1 MNNDKPLPQAIEAER
16 AIIATCLCYPDTILN
31 VMSIIKSDMFYD
43 AKNRILYEAILE
55 TTKKGTGDIVS
66 ITDYLRKN
74 KQLDDIGGVI
84 ELSQRTKGVITDAY
98 VENYAYLIKEK
109 YILRQYI
116 FLSDK
121 LSSMS
126 YEEDLDDVVNF
137 AEGEL
142 FNISNFTQKKEP
154 LALSRLIDEYL
165 IEIEK
170 IQNKEKKLS
179 GVASS
184 YTQIDRIT
192 GGWEPENLI
201 IIAGRPSMGKTA
213 MALSLAKGAAENKF
227 PVGFFSLE
235 MSRREL
241 AGRYLSGLSG
251 KSNIELRSGN
261 INLDDLSNK
270 SNSLALLPIYID
282 DTPAINI
289 FELRSK
295 VKKLI
300 IRNSIKLVI
309 VDYLQ
314 LMHAEGGSREQEV
327 SAISRGLKAMAKDL
341 NIPVIA
347 LAQLNRE
354 VESRVDKKP
363 RLSDLRES
371 GAIEQD
377 ADMVCFIYRPFHY
390 GIYDVNINNNS
401 YDTKGLIV
409 FDIAKNRNGALY
421 TAPLYH
427 NESLTIIKDEKDN
440 QTQMGSSSDPF

>member
-179 GVASS
+179 GVASG

-354 VESRVDKKP
+354 VESRGDKKP

-390 GIYDVNINNNS
+390 GIYNVNINNNS

-421 TAPLYH
+421 TVPLYH

>member
-74 KQLDDIGGVI
+74 KQLDNIGGVI

-98 VENYAYLIKEK
+98 IENYAYLIKEK

-179 GVASS
+179 GVASG

-261 INLDDLSNK
+261 INLEDLSNK

-314 LMHAEGGSREQEV
+314 LMRAEGGSREQEV

-354 VESRVDKKP
+354 VESRGDKKP

-401 YDTKGLIV
+401 YDTKGLII

-421 TAPLYH
+421 TVPLYH

-440 QTQMGSSSDPF
+440 QTQMGSSSEPF

>member
-66 ITDYLRKN
+66 ITDYLRKT
-74 KQLDDIGGVI
+74 KQLDIVGGVM
-84 ELSQRTKGVITDAY
+84 ELSHRTRGVITDAY

-126 YEEDLDDVVNF
+126 YEEDLADVVNF

-179 GVASS
+179 GVASGF
-184 YTQIDRIT
+184 TKIDRIT

-241 AGRYLSGLSG
+241 AGRYLSGISG
-251 KSNIELRSGN
+251 KSNMELRSGDIN
-261 INLDDLSNK
+261 IDDLAYR
-270 SNSLALLPIYID
+270 SNSLAVLPIFID
-282 DTPAINI
+282 DTPAITI

-354 VESRVDKKP
+354 VESRGDKKP

>member
-16 AIIATCLCYPDTILN
+16 AIIATCLCYPDAILN

-179 GVASS
+179 GVASG

-354 VESRVDKKP
+354 VESRGDKKP

-390 GIYDVNINNNS
+390 GIYNVNINNNS

-421 TAPLYH
+421 TVPLYH

>member
-74 KQLDDIGGVI
+74 KQLDNIGGVI

-261 INLDDLSNK
+261 INLEDLSNK

-314 LMHAEGGSREQEV
+314 LMRAEGGSREQEV

-354 VESRVDKKP
+354 VESRGDKKP

-401 YDTKGLIV
+401 YDTKGLII

-421 TAPLYH
+421 TVPLYH

-440 QTQMGSSSDPF
+440 QTQMGSSYEPF

>member
-1 MNNDKPLPQAIEAER
+1 MNNNKPLPQAIEAER
-16 AIIATCLCYPDTILN
+16 AIIATCLCYPDAILN

-74 KQLDDIGGVI
+74 KQLDNIGGVI

-98 VENYAYLIKEK
+98 IENYAYLIKEK

-179 GVASS
+179 GVASG

-261 INLDDLSNK
+261 INLEDLSNK

-314 LMHAEGGSREQEV
+314 LMRAEGGSREQEV

-354 VESRVDKKP
+354 VESRGDKKP

-401 YDTKGLIV
+401 YDTKGLII

-421 TAPLYH
+421 TVPLYH

-440 QTQMGSSSDPF
+440 QTQMGSSSEPF

>member
-74 KQLDDIGGVI
+74 KQLDNIGGVI

-261 INLDDLSNK
+261 INLEDLSNK

-314 LMHAEGGSREQEV
+314 LMRAEGGSREQEV

-354 VESRVDKKP
+354 VESRGDKKP

-390 GIYDVNINNNS
+390 GIYDVNINNNL

-421 TAPLYH
+421 TVPLYH

-440 QTQMGSSSDPF
+440 QTQMGSSSEPF